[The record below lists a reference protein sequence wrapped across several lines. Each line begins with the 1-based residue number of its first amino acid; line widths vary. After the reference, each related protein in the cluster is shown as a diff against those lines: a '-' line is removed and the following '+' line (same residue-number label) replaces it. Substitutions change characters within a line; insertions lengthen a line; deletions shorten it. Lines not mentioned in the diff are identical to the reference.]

1 MALNTIASCHAIEP
15 THPARTT
22 GGGAEFAFIAAMDA
36 QLLCLRLV
44 QNFGHELSRAHRRR
58 IRFGHSD
65 DVGDLMRRNAG
76 AHRTVRRQRGRRG
89 DHGINTEIGV
99 FQSTELTF
107 QEDVFAL
114 FQRVGQIHA
123 SVAHI
128 RRDHI
133 AILHTGV
140 VQLFFRQQRLVV
152 HMLQRQIFQRAHIV
166 QLFAQ
171 IGIIEQLVHLN
182 PDLGVFVAEE
192 RRDTAFGGAK
202 RVFAQP
208 FLFVFIKQ
216 DVIGHQD
223 LRAIGHQQLRVQ
235 PRLFHIRQLFAEFL
249 DIQRH
254 AVADDA
260 GGVVI
265 AHPAGHQMEREA
277 SFVVDDGMTGVGA
290 ALKPHDNVRL
300 FGKHIGDFAFALVA
314 PVGAD
319 NCFNHGENPP

>member
-1 MALNTIASCHAIEP
+1 
-15 THPARTT
+15 
-22 GGGAEFAFIAAMDA
+22 
-36 QLLCLRLV
+36 
-44 QNFGHELSRAHRRR
+44 
-58 IRFGHSD
+58 
-65 DVGDLMRRNAG
+65 
-76 AHRTVRRQRGRRG
+76 
-89 DHGINTEIGV
+89 
-99 FQSTELTF
+99 
-107 QEDVFAL
+107 
-114 FQRVGQIHA
+114 
-123 SVAHI
+123 
-128 RRDHI
+128 
-133 AILHTGV
+133 
-140 VQLFFRQQRLVV
+140 
-152 HMLQRQIFQRAHIV
+152 MLQRQIFQRAHIV

-249 DIQRH
+249 DTQRH